1 MSELERWETTYGTA
15 EYVFGTAPNRFL
27 ASCKPLLPK
36 TGKALAVADGE
47 GRNGVWLAEQGLDVL
62 SVDFSPTAQDK
73 ARRLAAAKGVS
84 VTFALG
90 DAHAWVY
97 PSAAYDVVI
106 DIFTQFSP
114 PDARARKWAGLMD
127 SLKSGGLLIVQGYT
141 PRQLHY
147 GTGGPRQVENLYTR
161 EILIEAF
168 GHLHD
173 VRITEEEAE
182 LDEGPR
188 HRGMSAIIGLTA
200 RKP

>member
-1 MSELERWETTYGTA
+1 MSELDKWEKTYATA
-15 EYVFGTAPNRFL
+15 DYVFGTAPNRFL
-27 ASCKPLLPK
+27 AACQPLLPK

-62 SVDFSPTAQDK
+62 SVDLSPAAQAK
-73 ARRLAAAKGVS
+73 AKRLAEAKGVR

-90 DAHAWVY
+90 DAHAWAH
-97 PSAAYDVVI
+97 PSAAYDVVV

-114 PDARARKWAGLMD
+114 PDARTQKWAGMLD
-127 SLKSGGLLIVQGYT
+127 SLKAGGLVIVQGYT
-141 PRQLHY
+141 PRQLEF
-147 GTGGPRQVENLYTR
+147 GTGGPKLVENLYTR
-161 EILIEAF
+161 ELLIEAF
-168 GHLHD
+168 GQLHE
-173 VRITEEEAE
+173 VRITESEEE